1 MGCFCEIATT
11 CIVRDNVRIDTCHVI
26 LRVINVHSKYS
37 VKRHIYD
44 KKSPSEFEISSF
56 TFSIRMFQLG
66 TFYLKYRFEFKIILT
81 LSFKNS
87 NFKSLF
93 ESRISDLKY
102 VSWISSFQSQYQA
115 QFRSL
120 RGKLKTT
127 QTTSNFI
134 KRFKVSPR
142 DMREPWT
149 SFVEENQVRQV
160 NDPIN
165 TSLTKS
171 LSEMRDAR
179 TQKIARDS
187 QSSTRFT

>member
-1 MGCFCEIATT
+1 
-11 CIVRDNVRIDTCHVI
+11 
-26 LRVINVHSKYS
+26 
-37 VKRHIYD
+37 
-44 KKSPSEFEISSF
+44 
-56 TFSIRMFQLG
+56 MFQLG
-66 TFYLKYRFEFKIILT
+66 TICLKYRFEFKITLT

-87 NFKSLF
+87 NFKSLS

-120 RGKLKTT
+120 GWKLK
-127 QTTSNFI
+127 TTSNFI
-134 KRFKVSPR
+134 KLLKVSPR

-171 LSEMRDAR
+171 LREMRDAR

>member
-1 MGCFCEIATT
+1 
-11 CIVRDNVRIDTCHVI
+11 
-26 LRVINVHSKYS
+26 
-37 VKRHIYD
+37 
-44 KKSPSEFEISSF
+44 
-56 TFSIRMFQLG
+56 MFQLG